1 MTSGDGHRLHSGAEG
16 GNDAVGSGHFQQQG
30 WQGCGGPSWWDGHAQ
45 PGMPG
50 MSVPPQYSSPWTEGK
65 GGAAVPP
72 PPQLQHPNRRGGANM
87 ADGILVS
94 NLPPELRS
102 MNALHHHFRRFGEI
116 LKLTIQNAEG
126 KAFVQFADQ
135 SSAEAA
141 KNEPVLGCGSVEINF
156 VLRDRAKRGC
166 GRGRARGRGESGPSA
181 PPEGIQNRVLV
192 TDPEERR
199 RVEDATRKK
208 DEISSR
214 KRELQQQ
221 LTEQLKVLMVKLQ
234 DKELSED
241 RRESYKAL
249 LLKIKGRLN
258 VLSGVASATTT
269 FEAPAA
275 RLRARGLCQRCVVL
289 HCR

>member
-1 MTSGDGHRLHSGAEG
+1 
-16 GNDAVGSGHFQQQG
+16 
-30 WQGCGGPSWWDGHAQ
+30 
-45 PGMPG
+45 
-50 MSVPPQYSSPWTEGK
+50 
-65 GGAAVPP
+65 
-72 PPQLQHPNRRGGANM
+72 M
-87 ADGILVS
+87 ADGILVC

-135 SSAEAA
+135 ASAEAA
-141 KNEPVLGCGSVEINF
+141 KNEPVLGCASVEIKF
-156 VLRDRAKRGC
+156 VLRDREKRGC

-181 PPEGIQNRVLV
+181 PPEGTIQNRVLV

-199 RVEDATRKK
+199 RVDDATRKK
-208 DEISSR
+208 DEISTR

-241 RRESYKAL
+241 RRESYRAL
-249 LLKIKGRLN
+249 LHKIKARLN
-258 VLSGVASATTT
+258 VISGVASVSTT
-269 FEAPAA
+269 FEVPAAAPAA
-275 RLRARGLCQRCVVL
+275 PAAAPVATAAVLAAVPAAPAAAPAPAAPAVAITAAPAEPAAVPAEPAAAPAAPAVVPDAAPAVAPAEPAEPVTPEPAVTAQTADEVKST
-289 HCR
+289 